1 MKYHKKETIVSTTK
15 VKNPNERGNGFIW
28 ALVILGLVIAAVIG
42 YILFTG
48 RSAQTEKVLDGVN
61 VQDVAFDVEY
71 EDNVIKLVGK
81 DATADTPEVD
91 LYEDY
96 SCVYCAKLA
105 TRSDGDMKKAVEDGK
120 LIVNVHSLNFLDRGQ
135 DGHSTL
141 AGASAD
147 ALAQAGDAKAYWNL
161 RTTLLE
167 KQEEI
172 YSKWGADQ
180 MADVAEALDAHA
192 DVVKTIRDGSNT
204 EHYKELANANA
215 EKLKS
220 VDPKGQVSS
229 PRVLQD
235 GKDVELDEN
244 WVEEVSAS

>member
-1 MKYHKKETIVSTTK
+1 MSITK
-15 VKNPNERGNGFIW
+15 VKNPNERSNGFIW
-28 ALVILGLVIAAVIG
+28 ALVILGLIIAAVIG

-71 EDNVIKLVGK
+71 DDNVIKLVGK
-81 DATADTPEVD
+81 DATADTPQID

-105 TRSDGDMKKAVEDGK
+105 VRSDEDMKKAVEDGK
-120 LIVNVHSLNFLDRGQ
+120 LIVNIHSLNFLDRSQ
-135 DGHSTL
+135 DGHSTT

-147 ALAQAGDAKAYWNL
+147 ALAQVGDAKAYWNL

-172 YSKWGADQ
+172 YSKWGTNE
-180 MADVAEALDAHA
+180 MADVAEALGAHA
-192 DVVKTIRDGSNT
+192 DAVKTIRDGSNT
-204 EHYKELANANA
+204 EHYKELATANA

-220 VDPKGQVSS
+220 IDPKGQVSS
-229 PRVLQD
+229 PRVIQN
-235 GKDVELDEN
+235 GKDVELNDN
-244 WVEEVSAS
+244 WVDEVSAS